1 MDQILDKLKESA
13 LKAKEGAG
21 KLAKVFAKRTS
32 DAVAGTKLSFSINE
46 ANNKIRDIYAKIG
59 KDIYNMYLEGE
70 IDNSSFESEFE
81 QIEKL
86 MASNG
91 IWNCLSCFACL
102 ERCPRQAEPA
112 KLIEAVRLTVI
123 RQQGMNHLKPE
134 QIPELLDEN
143 LPQQAITSAFRKF
156 AK

>member
-86 MASNG
+86 MADIES
-91 IWNCLSCFACL
+91 LS
-102 ERCPRQAEPA
+102 EKKAELKSALYCA
-112 KLIEAVRLTVI
+112 KCGAMC
-123 RQQGMNHLKPE
+123 QQGSEYCSKCGA
-134 QIPELLDEN
+134 ELTNADEEACEVIEEDSEEITIT
-143 LPQQAITSAFRKF
+143 PQKAE
-156 AK
+156 